1 MANPTD
7 ATDSPDATDP
17 TKSDA
22 QSTPGRGPIEHSRV
36 ELGSVLVSLLEP
48 ARGNEIA
55 FHRWY
60 ERDHFYAGC
69 MVGPYFFSGRRYVAT
84 RELKQLR
91 FPSETPVI
99 DDIAKGSYLALY
111 WLLAGHHSEAVDWA
125 VRQVQ
130 WLIANDRMLPDRSQA
145 HAGFYQMRF
154 AISRDEDGV
163 PPELA
168 LDHPFASVVML
179 MIDRAEGVSAADLE
193 AAYREEIALRLVGS
207 PAALCLGLEP
217 EPLPDSAPS
226 YVPRPAGLERRSLQL
241 FFLEQP
247 PGPAWHSL
255 FVSQDEWLQSRGLG
269 RVSYAAPFI
278 PTIPGTD
285 RYADEL
291 W

>member
-1 MANPTD
+1 MA
-7 ATDSPDATDP
+7 S
-17 TKSDA
+17 
-22 QSTPGRGPIEHSRV
+22 STSAGEGSGPGPIEHSRV
-36 ELGSVLVSLLEP
+36 ALGSVLVSLLEP
-48 ARGNEIA
+48 ARGHEVA

-69 MVGPYFFSGRRYVAT
+69 MVGPYFFAGRRYVAT
-84 RELKQLR
+84 RDLKRLR
-91 FPSETPVI
+91 FPNETPVI

-111 WLLAGHHSEAVDWA
+111 W
-125 VRQVQ
+125 
-130 WLIANDRMLPDRSQA
+130 MLPERTQA
-145 HAGFYQMRF
+145 HAGFYQLRF

-179 MIDRAEGVSAADLE
+179 MIDRAHGVSASDLE
-193 AAYREEIALRLVGS
+193 AAYREEIAARLSGS

-217 EPLPDSAPS
+217 EPLPDDAPS
-226 YVPRPAGLERRSLQL
+226 YVLRPPGLERRSLQL

-247 PGPAWHSL
+247 PAASWSSL
-255 FVSQDEWLQSRGLG
+255 FASQDEWLLSRGLG

>member
-1 MANPTD
+1 MA
-7 ATDSPDATDP
+7 S
-17 TKSDA
+17 
-22 QSTPGRGPIEHSRV
+22 STSAGEGSGPGPIEHSRV
-36 ELGSVLVSLLEP
+36 ALGSVLVSLLEP
-48 ARGNEIA
+48 ARGHEVA

-69 MVGPYFFSGRRYVAT
+69 MVGPYFFAGRRYVAT
-84 RELKQLR
+84 RDLKRLR
-91 FPSETPVI
+91 FPNETPVI
-99 DDIAKGSYLALY
+99 DDIARGSYLALY
-111 WLLAGHHSEAVDWA
+111 WMLAGHHTEAVEWA

-130 WLIANDRMLPDRSQA
+130 WLNTNDRMLPERTQA
-145 HAGFYQMRF
+145 HAGFYHLRF

-179 MIDRAEGVSAADLE
+179 MIDRAHGVSASDLE
-193 AAYREEIALRLVGS
+193 AAHREEIAARLSGS

-217 EPLPDSAPS
+217 EPLPDNAPS
-226 YVPRPAGLERRSLQL
+226 YVLRPTGLERRSLQL

-247 PGPAWHSL
+247 PAASWSSL
-255 FVSQDEWLQSRGLG
+255 FASQDEWLLSRGLG
-269 RVSYAAPFI
+269 KVSYAAPFI
-278 PTIPGTD
+278 PTLPGTD